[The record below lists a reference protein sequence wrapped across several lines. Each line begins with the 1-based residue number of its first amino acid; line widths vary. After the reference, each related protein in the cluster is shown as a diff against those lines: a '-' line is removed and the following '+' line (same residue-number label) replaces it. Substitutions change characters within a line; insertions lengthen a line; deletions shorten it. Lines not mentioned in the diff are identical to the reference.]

1 MIQQTIF
8 IFGLIATTISAQNA
22 LPNEIPKIYP
32 PPVQPNITASAQD
45 FTLEALMQI
54 SRGTEK
60 FSLELYKVTTVA
72 FLKILKFKNF

>member
-1 MIQQTIF
+1 MMQKVIF
-8 IFGLIATTISAQNA
+8 IFGLIATTISAQNP

-32 PPVQPNITASAQD
+32 PPIQQNNTATARD

-60 FSLELYKVTTVA
+60 FSLDLYKVNSLV
-72 FLKILKFKNF
+72 FPV

>member
-1 MIQQTIF
+1 MVLQTIF

-32 PPVQPNITASAQD
+32 PPVEENSTVSARD

-54 SRGTEK
+54 SQGTEQ
-60 FSLELYKVTTVA
+60 FSLELYKVTM
-72 FLKILKFKNF
+72 LRMEKNFI